1 MLRALKFLVT
11 TSSSRYAPLLGT
23 KGLPINSVST
33 AFYSVTQNKM
43 AKMEVAKRVQG
54 MQDSVWVEFIQLA
67 QETKPINL
75 GQGFPDFPPPDFV
88 VKALQEAA
96 AGNSLHQYTRG
107 YGHLRLVNALAN
119 MYSRLTGRQIDA
131 QKEVLVTVGAY
142 EALYTTILGLVNPGD
157 EVIIIEPFF
166 DCYEPMT
173 LMAGGVPVFIPLRPR
188 KEGQISSADWVLD
201 PKELASKFTSK
212 TKMIIVNTPHN
223 PIGKVFSME
232 ELEMIA
238 ELCKK
243 HDVIC
248 VMDEVYEW
256 IIYEGAKHI
265 RMNTLPGMWE
275 RTITIGSA
283 GKTFSVT
290 GWKVGWAYGPQ
301 NLLKGLQLIHQNCIY
316 TLSTLLQEAVA
327 VGLEKEME
335 KIDNP
340 EGYWKSLSSSLQKK
354 RDFLCS
360 FLSSVGMTPT
370 VPEGGYFLVCDF
382 SKLASTVKL
391 EGNEP
396 RDYLFAKWLSRA
408 KKLQGI
414 PPSAFYGA
422 NNKHL
427 AQDLIRFCF
436 IKDDS
441 TLQKAADILSA
452 LKATS

>member
-1 MLRALKFLVT
+1 
-11 TSSSRYAPLLGT
+11 
-23 KGLPINSVST
+23 
-33 AFYSVTQNKM
+33 M

-96 AGNSLHQYTRG
+96 SGNLLHQYTRG
-107 YGHLRLVNALAN
+107 YGHLRLVNALAK
-119 MYSRLTGRQIDA
+119 MYSRLTGRQIDPL
-131 QKEVLVTVGAY
+131 KEVLVTVGAY

-188 KEGQISSADWVLD
+188 KQGQISSADWVLD

-223 PIGKVFSME
+223 PIGKVFSRE

-243 HDVIC
+243 HNVIC

-256 IIYEGAKHI
+256 IIYEGSKHI

-283 GKTFSVT
+283 GKTFSIT

-301 NLLKGLQLIHQNCIY
+301 HLLKGLQLIHQNCIY
-316 TLSTLLQEAVA
+316 TLSTLLQEAIA

-335 KIDNP
+335 QIEDP
-340 EGYWKSLSSSLQKK
+340 EGYWNSLSSSLQKK
-354 RDFLCS
+354 RDFICS

-382 SKLASTVKL
+382 SKLASKLKL

-396 RDYLFAKWLSRA
+396 KDYLFAKWLSRT

-427 AQDLIRFCF
+427 AENLIRFCF
-436 IKDDS
+436 IKVCTKVMNMRAFS
-441 TLQKAADILSA
+441 LVCKRMLMRNLLIKNLTRANVFVRGLVFVRAATLS
-452 LKATS
+452 

>member
-1 MLRALKFLVT
+1 MAVSQANKPAPYCMRMLCLRAAYRMPVT
-11 TSSSRYAPLLGT
+11 TFQDRVMSNLL
-23 KGLPINSVST
+23 P
-33 AFYSVTQNKM
+33 
-43 AKMEVAKRVQG
+43 
-54 MQDSVWVEFIQLA
+54 
-67 QETKPINL
+67 
-75 GQGFPDFPPPDFV
+75 
-88 VKALQEAA
+88 
-96 AGNSLHQYTRG
+96 QYTPKQG
-107 YGHLRLVNALAN
+107 SGLVVQISQGHLRLVNALAK
-119 MYSRLTGRQIDA
+119 MYSRLTGRQIDP

-223 PIGKVFSME
+223 PIGKVFSRE

-243 HDVIC
+243 HNVIC

-283 GKTFSVT
+283 GKTFSIT

-301 NLLKGLQLIHQNCIY
+301 HLLKGLQLIHQNCIY
-316 TLSTLLQEAVA
+316 TLSTLLQEAIA

-335 KIDNP
+335 RIEDP
-340 EGYWKSLSSSLQKK
+340 EGYWNSLSSSLQKK
-354 RDFLCS
+354 RDFICS
-360 FLSSVGMTPT
+360 FLNSVGMTPT

-382 SKLASTVKL
+382 AKLASKLKL

-396 RDYLFAKWLSRA
+396 KDYLFAKWLSRT

-422 NNKHL
+422 DNKQL
-427 AQDLIRFCF
+427 AQNLIRFCF

-441 TLQKAADILSA
+441 TLQKAADILAA
-452 LKATS
+452 LKAMS

>member
-1 MLRALKFLVT
+1 
-11 TSSSRYAPLLGT
+11 
-23 KGLPINSVST
+23 
-33 AFYSVTQNKM
+33 M

-107 YGHLRLVNALAN
+107 YGHLRLVNALAK

-335 KIDNP
+335 QIDNP